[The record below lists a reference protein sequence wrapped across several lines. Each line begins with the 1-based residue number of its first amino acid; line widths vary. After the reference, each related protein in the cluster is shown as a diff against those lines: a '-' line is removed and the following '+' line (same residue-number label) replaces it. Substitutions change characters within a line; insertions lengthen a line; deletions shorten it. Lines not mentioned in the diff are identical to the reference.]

1 MSLFKGFDAKQA
13 VLIDF
18 DITGLA
24 DPVSRIDELETILN
38 HTLGPFGESDGH
50 ELGGG
55 EGRIFL
61 YGADAE
67 KMFTRIE
74 SVLKSDP
81 LCKNARVTVRQGEP
95 GSPQHEIQL

>member
-38 HTLGPFGESDGH
+38 HTLGPFGESDVMSWVV
-50 ELGGG
+50 
-55 EGRIFL
+55 
-61 YGADAE
+61 AKAE
-67 KMFTRIE
+67 SFYTALMRRRCSQE
-74 SVLKSDP
+74 SKA
-81 LCKNARVTVRQGEP
+81 C
-95 GSPQHEIQL
+95 